1 VIFVRRI
8 SGHSMMPTLKAG
20 KIVFAFKSGQYFK
33 DDIVLFSH
41 DGLDKIKRIAN
52 VSSDNVFVLGDNM
65 NHSTDSRVFGSIN
78 KSDIKGKVIWP
89 LNKIKEY
96 R

>member
-1 VIFVRRI
+1 
-8 SGHSMMPTLKAG
+8 MMPTLKAG
-20 KIVFAFKSGQYFK
+20 KIVFAFKSEQYFK

-52 VSSDNVFVLGDNM
+52 VSSDNVYVLGDNM